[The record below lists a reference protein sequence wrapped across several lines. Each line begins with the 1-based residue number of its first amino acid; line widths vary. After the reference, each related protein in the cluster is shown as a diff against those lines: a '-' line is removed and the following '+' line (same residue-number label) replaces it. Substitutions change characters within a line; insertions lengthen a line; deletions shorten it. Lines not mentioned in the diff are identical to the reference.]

1 MLMLGQVL
9 VFNHI
14 HLFNFATPLLY
25 IYAVL
30 RYPRGLSRSL
40 ALLFSFVMGAFIDI
54 FSNTPGVTMAS
65 LTLLGLIQPKL
76 LLLFVQRDN
85 TDEFTPSIEAL
96 GTARFIYYTL
106 FMVLIYC
113 LCFFSLESFN
123 FFNWQ
128 QWLKNVG
135 GSMALTSLF
144 IIIIEGFRSRWPQHF
159 IPTTPLKKHIQLLI
173 SFRFSSHLWRISI

>member
-1 MLMLGQVL
+1 MNLHVVREIAVFFMLMLGQVL

-85 TDEFTPSIEAL
+85 TDEFIPSIEAL

-106 FMVLIYC
+106 SMVLIYC

-144 IIIIEGFRSRWPQHF
+144 IIIIEGFRSR
-159 IPTTPLKKHIQLLI
+159 
-173 SFRFSSHLWRISI
+173 